1 MPSDEKVTEVL
12 DELCLDDEPE
22 NRTLISNLINQAEVL
37 ICDSLSATVKPD
49 DLRDIPIYQ
58 RTVNTMVTQ
67 MYYERTLPDGFS
79 KGVMALLNHLEGYID
94 ENSND

>member
-94 ENSND
+94 ESSND